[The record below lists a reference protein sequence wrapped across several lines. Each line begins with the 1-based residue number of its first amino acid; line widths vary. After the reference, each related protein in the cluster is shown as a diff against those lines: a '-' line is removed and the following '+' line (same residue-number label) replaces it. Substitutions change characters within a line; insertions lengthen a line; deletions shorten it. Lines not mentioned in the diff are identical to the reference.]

1 MIQPQAF
8 FYKSNYFIFF
18 RVIIIIIINFSI
30 RKRFLLHYWGSW
42 FTHLLQR
49 FSTNISLLFFS
60 THCWDNCF
68 ILSCISFF
76 FVCLPQTH
84 FVCIFCNLYCL
95 FLFLGHFMILISTIP
110 PFSFFS
116 ENTFYLSYHGQFFIL
131 FFFIILSTSFQIFF
145 FISFMMPLL
154 IIHSHYI
161 CH

>member
-1 MIQPQAF
+1 MMQPQAL

-30 RKRFLLHYWGSW
+30 RKRFLLHFWGSW

-84 FVCIFCNLYCL
+84 FVCIFCTPL
-95 FLFLGHFMILISTIP
+95 
-110 PFSFFS
+110 
-116 ENTFYLSYHGQFFIL
+116 FFISFPGIFYDIDFYHTPFFL
-131 FFFIILSTSFQIFF
+131 LFRKHILSILSRAIFYPFFFIILSTFFQIFF
-145 FISFMMPLL
+145 FISFMMSLL

-161 CH
+161 YH

>member
-95 FLFLGHFMILISTIP
+95 FLFLGHFMYWFLP
-110 PFSFFS
+110 YPLFPFFQKTHSIYPITGNFLSFFS
-116 ENTFYLSYHGQFFIL
+116 S
-131 FFFIILSTSFQIFF
+131 
-145 FISFMMPLL
+145 
-154 IIHSHYI
+154 
-161 CH
+161 